1 MSFPAFTRPI
11 LIALVVTA
19 AGPASAQYIGGHAP
33 PPPPPPAFGVS
44 ESPSDSLS
52 RSIRILAASPRD
64 FPALM
69 AAGRAELALGDL
81 SAAAGFFGRAD
92 EVRPGDPAPKV
103 GMGGALVQTG
113 DARGALT
120 WFGQAQSLGASAALL
135 GTDRGL
141 AHDLLGE
148 QGPAQTDY
156 RAGLAGPMPD
166 EARRRLALSLAI
178 GGRMGEALTT
188 LQPLLN
194 RRDSAAQRVRAF
206 VLALGGQKVAAMAA
220 IDQAMPG
227 ASSGVG
233 RFFDLLPRLSAP
245 QKAAA
250 VHLGVFPTANEMALA
265 EIAPTTPIYT
275 APVGSVS
282 PKLAP
287 VRSIP
292 ALNAAPPRPLT
303 RSTPLP
309 SEVAAATSLPP
320 PVARPV
326 ARPVPRYEEPTEWN
340 PSASAASRIRLAPRV
355 ATPKPIILT
364 AVPTPVLVAE
374 PKREPIIVE
383 AAPPQPAFSPQADVA
398 IAVAD
403 RLSGIDRILAAS
415 REPIESVAGNTL
427 PEPQPDAAPA
437 DDGKA
442 AKKIAARQAAAD
454 KKLAGTKKAAAD
466 EKAAVKKA
474 ADATA
479 AAYKVAS
486 AKLGVAGDHWV
497 QLAGG
502 TNEARMA
509 SEYKRIK
516 AKKPASF
523 AGRSGYVTVGKDYFR
538 LLVGPFADAEGAR
551 DYAAKLAKAGIDG
564 FSWPRTP
571 AQIKIEKLP
580 SK

>member
-1 MSFPAFTRPI
+1 MFTRSV
-11 LIALVVTA
+11 LIALVANA
-19 AGPASAQYIGGHAP
+19 ATIVAPATAQYIGGHAP

-64 FPALM
+64 FAALM

-120 WFGQAQSLGASAALL
+120 WFGQAQALGASAALL

-148 QGPAQTDY
+148 QGPAQADY
-156 RAGLAGPMPD
+156 RAALAGPMPD

-178 GGRMGEALTT
+178 GGRMAEGLTT

-194 RRDSAAQRVRAF
+194 RRDAAAQRVRAF

-233 RFFDLLPRLSAP
+233 RFFDMLPRLSAP

-250 VHLGVFPTANEMALA
+250 VHLGVFPTASEMALA
-265 EIAPTTPIYT
+265 QIAPTASVYAAPIAS
-275 APVGSVS
+275 AP
-282 PKLAP
+282 PNMAP
-287 VRSIP
+287 VRSTP
-292 ALNAAPPRPLT
+292 DLHAAQPRP

-309 SEVAAATSLPP
+309 SEFAAVAPP
-320 PVARPV
+320 PLPVARPV
-326 ARPVPRYEEPTEWN
+326 ARALPSYEEPSEWN
-340 PSASAASRIRLAPRV
+340 PSASAASRSRLAPRV
-355 ATPKPIILT
+355 ATPKPITLT
-364 AVPTPVLVAE
+364 AVPTPALVAT
-374 PKREPIIVE
+374 PKREPVMVE
-383 AAPPQPAFSPQADVA
+383 AAPQQPAFSPQVDVA

-403 RLSGIDRILAAS
+403 RLSGIDRILASS
-415 REPIESVAGNTL
+415 REPLESVANNTL

-437 DDGKA
+437 NDGT
-442 AKKIAARQAAAD
+442 AD
-454 KKLAGTKKAAAD
+454 KKRAARKAAVDKNLAAAKKAAAD

-474 ADATA
+474 ADAAVAAQRATA
-479 AAYKVAS
+479 
-486 AKLGVAGDHWV
+486 AKLGVAGEHWV

-509 SEYKRIK
+509 TEFKRIK
-516 AKKPASF
+516 AKKPALF
-523 AGRSGYVTVGKDYFR
+523 AGRSAYVTNGKDYFR
-538 LLVGPFADAEGAR
+538 LLVGPFGDSEGAR

-571 AQIKIEKLP
+571 PQIRIEKLP
-580 SK
+580 TK

>member
-1 MSFPAFTRPI
+1 MTAAMSFPIFTRSI
-11 LIALVVTA
+11 LLSLIVSA
-19 AGPASAQYIGGHAP
+19 AAPATAQYIGGHAP
-33 PPPPPPAFGVS
+33 PPPPPPAAGVI
-44 ESPSDSLS
+44 ESPADSLS
-52 RSIRILAASPRD
+52 RAIHILAASPRD
-64 FPALM
+64 FLALM

-92 EVRPGDPAPKV
+92 EIRPSDPAPKV

-120 WFGQAQSLGASAALL
+120 WFGQAQSLGATAAQL
-135 GTDRGL
+135 GADRGL

-148 QGPAQTDY
+148 QGAAQSDY
-156 RAGLAGPMPD
+156 RAALIGPMPD

-178 GGRMGEALTT
+178 GGRMGEGLTT

-194 RRDSAAQRVRAF
+194 RRDAAAQRVRAF

-233 RFFDLLPRLSAP
+233 RFFDILPRLSAP

-250 VHLGVFPTANEMALA
+250 VHLGVFPTASEMALA
-265 EIAPTTPIYT
+265 EAAPTTPVHS
-275 APVGSVS
+275 APGY
-282 PKLAP
+282 AP
-287 VRSIP
+287 P
-292 ALNAAPPRPLT
+292 ALRAAPSRPR
-303 RSTPLP
+303 SNPLP
-309 SEVAAATSLPP
+309 SEIAAASPTL
-320 PVARPV
+320 AITRPV
-326 ARPVPRYEEPTEWN
+326 VRPLPRYEEPTEWN
-340 PSASAASRIRLAPRV
+340 PSPSAAPRSRSIPRV
-355 ATPKPIILT
+355 ATPKPITLT
-364 AVPTPVLVAE
+364 AVPTPVLVTE
-374 PKREPIIVE
+374 PKREPVMVE
-383 AAPPQPAFSPQADVA
+383 SAPPQPAFSPQADVA

-403 RLSGIDRILAAS
+403 RLSGIDRILASS
-415 REPIESVAGNTL
+415 REPLQPVAGNTL

-442 AKKIAARQAAAD
+442 AKKLAARKAAAD
-454 KKLAGTKKAAAD
+454 KKLAAAKNAAAD
-466 EKAAVKKA
+466 EKAAVRKA
-474 ADATA
+474 ADAA
-479 AAYKVAS
+479 AAAEKAAA

-509 SEYKRIK
+509 TEYKRIK
-516 AKKPASF
+516 AKKPALF
-523 AGRSGYVTVGKDYFR
+523 AGRSGFATVGKDYFR
-538 LLVGPFADAEGAR
+538 LLVGPFDDAEGAR

-571 AQIKIEKLP
+571 PQIRIEKLP
-580 SK
+580 AK